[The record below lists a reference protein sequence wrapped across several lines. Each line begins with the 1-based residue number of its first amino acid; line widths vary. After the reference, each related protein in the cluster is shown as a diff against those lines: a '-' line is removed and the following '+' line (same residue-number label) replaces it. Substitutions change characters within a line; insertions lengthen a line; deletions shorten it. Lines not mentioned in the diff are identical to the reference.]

1 MSAMGIKNIDA
12 ELHVRGESQFL
23 DDLPVPEGTLYAA
36 VFSSPVAHGD
46 ITRLDITAAERME
59 GIHGTFTAEDI
70 PGENQIGNIIPD
82 EPYHPGRALVGDGGG
97 GLRGTTHRHRGGR
110 ERRDCPR
117 GNAGDNH
124 GIPGTSRYF
133 RPPRGPCTGATD
145 CAPRYFLAGKPRRGL
160 EKMPHGGGGHGGIR
174 GPETSLSGDTGGA
187 GLSHRKW

>member
-82 EPYHPGRALVGDGGG
+82 EPYHPGRALSS
-97 GLRGTTHRHRGGR
+97 R
-110 ERRDCPR
+110 
-117 GNAGDNH
+117 
-124 GIPGTSRYF
+124 TS
-133 RPPRGPCTGATD
+133 PCW
-145 CAPRYFLAGKPRRGL
+145 RRGRWSTWDN
-160 EKMPHGGGGHGGIR
+160 PSPSWWAR
-174 GPETSLSGDTGGA
+174 AP
-187 GLSHRKW
+187 GLPARQCGR